1 MPVSTRMPRPQHLTR
16 SIPAALAG
24 PAPSISFEFFPPRD
38 DAGEALLWEAI
49 RRLEKVHPTFVSV
62 TYGAGGTTRDRTIRV
77 TERIARETL
86 LTPLAHLTCVGH
98 SVAELRNVVGSLSG
112 AGIRNILALR
122 GDPQGGPGAEWV
134 RHPQGVDH
142 ADELVALVRTL
153 GEFTVG
159 VAAFPDRHPESPS
172 LDADAEVLVRKA
184 DAGAEYAITQF
195 FFTLEAYAGLRDRV
209 VARGRDLPIIPGL
222 MPVTNVKQ
230 LARMTQLS
238 GQPVPESVTS
248 RLEAVADD
256 PDAVREVGVEIT
268 TELAQQLLAEGAP
281 GIHFITMNR
290 STATLQV
297 FQNLGVTAAQ

>member
-1 MPVSTRMPRPQHLTR
+1 
-16 SIPAALAG
+16 
-24 PAPSISFEFFPPRD
+24 EFFPPKTD
-38 DAGEALLWEAI
+38 EAEVQLWETI
-49 RRLEKVHPTFVSV
+49 RRLEKTRPSFVSV
-62 TYGAGGTTRDRTIRV
+62 TYGAGGSSRDRTVRV
-77 TERIARETL
+77 TERIARETT

-98 SVAELRNVVGSLSG
+98 SVSELRSVIGSFSD

-122 GDPQGGPGAEWV
+122 GDPLGGPDDVWV
-134 RHPQGVDH
+134 RHPEGLDH
-142 ADELVALVRTL
+142 AEELVELVRGL
-153 GEFTVG
+153 GAFTVG
-159 VAAFPDRHPESPS
+159 VAAFPDQHPESLS
-172 LDADAEVLVRKA
+172 LDADADVLVRKA

-195 FFTLEAYAGLRDRV
+195 FFTREAYLGLRDRV
-209 VARGRDLPIIPGL
+209 VARGCDLPIIPGL

-238 GQPVPESVTS
+238 GQPVPTSVTA

-290 STATLQV
+290 SPATLRV
-297 FQNLGVTAAQ
+297 WDNLGVTAAQ